1 VLIGVN
7 SLPSKFNFVK
17 SLPPKTEAI
26 EGEKLFELPAFD
38 ADASDYPELLA
49 IALRAWEHARSVS
62 TGTPKQRIMAF
73 LDSNYPHLAKGTK
86 EIIAQVAN
94 WNRTGGRPSGD

>member
-1 VLIGVN
+1 
-7 SLPSKFNFVK
+7 
-17 SLPPKTEAI
+17 
-26 EGEKLFELPAFD
+26 
-38 ADASDYPELLA
+38 
-49 IALRAWEHARSVS
+49 
-62 TGTPKQRIMAF
+62 MAF